1 MTNLLNNALIFL
13 LQTLLTLLTVAFLLR
28 FYFQLTKVS
37 FQSQVAQ
44 LIVTLTNFAV
54 KPIRRLV
61 PSIGKFDLSTLLLA
75 LITQFILGIGTKW
88 LEGFP
93 FLIMGSRVWLALFTI
108 AMIGVISL
116 SITIFMYAVLIQ
128 AVLSWINPH
137 TPIAPILNNLTNPI
151 LRLFRKFIPL
161 AGNFDLS
168 PLAFIISAQLLLTQI
183 LLPLEKNLLSTLFF

>member
-1 MTNLLNNALIFL
+1 MANLLNNALIFL

-44 LIVTLTNFAV
+44 LIVTLTDFAV

-61 PSIGKFDLSTLLLA
+61 PSVGKFDLSTLLLA

>member
-1 MTNLLNNALIFL
+1 MYKR
-13 LQTLLTLLTVAFLLR
+13 Q
-28 FYFQLTKVS
+28 
-37 FQSQVAQ
+37 
-44 LIVTLTNFAV
+44 
-54 KPIRRLV
+54 
-61 PSIGKFDLSTLLLA
+61 
-75 LITQFILGIGTKW
+75 
-88 LEGFP
+88 
-93 FLIMGSRVWLALFTI
+93 ALFTI

>member
-1 MTNLLNNALIFL
+1 MLNNALIFL

-44 LIVTLTNFAV
+44 LIVTLTDFAV

-61 PSIGKFDLSTLLLA
+61 PSVGKFDLSTLLLA